1 MKHYAWLMINSVSA
15 EISTILTPC
24 KENPIDDWRIFSLRK
39 VFKEPE
45 KVLCQSI
52 KNSLNSLTSIKENK
66 NHMSQGYFSHFLIED
81 AENYMTLIKNLSLVK
96 V

>member
-1 MKHYAWLMINSVSA
+1 MINSVSA

-45 KVLCQSI
+45 KSCANQLKILSI
-52 KNSLNSLTSIKENK
+52 PLLPLRKIKITCHKGTSAISLSRMQKIT
-66 NHMSQGYFSHFLIED
+66 
-81 AENYMTLIKNLSLVK
+81 
-96 V
+96 